1 MLKLNVLLVLMSA
14 TIGLNYP
21 TILQN
26 QQPEKQITFFD
37 KRDTIVLQ
45 KEDFTL
51 LQRQAGFDLLVL
63 NKSKLKKIAKLT
75 NPQSEFT
82 SAEQAYRAV
91 GVGILSSRVPDIGD
105 YYFTVNGYR
114 RIIIFKG
121 NILSFKKT
129 GY

>member
-14 TIGLNYP
+14 IIGLNKP
-21 TILQN
+21 TPLQS
-26 QQPEKQITFFD
+26 QQPAKQISFFD
-37 KRDTIVLQ
+37 KKDTVVLQ
-45 KEDFTL
+45 KEDYTL
-51 LQRQAGFDLLVL
+51 VQRQAGFDLLVL
-63 NKSKLKKIAKLT
+63 NKGKLKRIAKLT

-82 SAEQAYRAV
+82 SVNQAYRAV
-91 GVGILSSRVPDIGD
+91 SVGILSSRVPDIGD